1 MTATK
6 HSLIRFP
13 RVRALRAVAIALALA
28 RRRLG
33 ARRNIG
39 TTATRAAIAA
49 ILLFAALAPA
59 ARADYAV
66 LQSGQRIHIT
76 SYENLGETIRLTMP
90 GGTLEIPA
98 DSLLQIDPED
108 TFLPVKLKLLDVPFA
123 NFIADSAQT
132 HGVAPELVASVIA
145 VESNF
150 NPNAVSLK
158 SARGL
163 MQLMPRTAAR
173 FGVTNVFDPRQ
184 NIDAG
189 TRYLKELLLRYNGDL
204 ALTLAAYNAGPDRVE
219 QFQTVPPYRETRTYV
234 RRVTD
239 KFQKTRKSS
248 GRILALQ

>member
-1 MTATK
+1 MRIEK
-6 HSLIRFP
+6 HCMIRFP
-13 RVRALRAVAIALALA
+13 RSAAKRA
-28 RRRLG
+28 
-33 ARRNIG
+33 IG
-39 TTATRAAIAA
+39 AA
-49 ILLFAALAPA
+49 ILLFAALPPV

-108 TFLPVKLKLLDVPFA
+108 TFPPVKLKLLDVPFA
-123 NFIADSAQT
+123 NFIADSAHA

-163 MQLMPRTAAR
+163 MQLMPKTATR

-204 ALTLAAYNAGPDRVE
+204 ATTLAAYNAGPDRIG
-219 QFQTVPPYRETRTYV
+219 QFRTLPPYRETRDYV

-239 KFQKTRKSS
+239 KFKKDFKSS
-248 GRILALQ
+248 DQILVLQ